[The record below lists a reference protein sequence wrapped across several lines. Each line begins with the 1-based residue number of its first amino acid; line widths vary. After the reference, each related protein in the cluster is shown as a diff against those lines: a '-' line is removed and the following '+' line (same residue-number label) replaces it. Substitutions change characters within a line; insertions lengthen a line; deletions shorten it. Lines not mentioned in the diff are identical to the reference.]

1 MALFIFRNINF
12 IVPEYLTED
21 EFIRLKKGTV
31 DNQSPLPSFLKF
43 HLQNIAIV
51 VICILALLINQC
63 FPNNTT
69 ELMSTVGKILLVF
82 WIPKIFIETYKFIKF
97 KIDEKVYYKK
107 LNFVLNASSYAQFRL
122 DYDNEIIK
130 SKFGKWLIKTLKK

>member
-12 IVPEYLTED
+12 VIPEYLSED
-21 EFIRLKKGTV
+21 EFIRLKKGTRKAG
-31 DNQSPLPSFLKF
+31 SHLPNFFSF
-43 HLQNIAIV
+43 HLQNLVIV
-51 VICILALLINQC
+51 FSCILAHLINQYL
-63 FPNNTT
+63 PNNTT